1 MKMMYLKNLF
11 DRSLPGMFTLLGFVA
26 LVATGCSNPSSSEQT
41 ALPFYNEASFT
52 PHWYADKHTI
62 PEDFHQIPSFELLN
76 QAGETITNETF
87 EGKLYIANFFFAACP
102 GICPMTMGNMS
113 RLQDE
118 FADDEDILLVSH
130 SVTPEKDS
138 VAALQAFADQMH
150 VLTSKWHLLTG
161 DREQIYDLG
170 KNFYF
175 AEEDLGEIAPA
186 KTRDEAFLH
195 TESFFLIDE
204 NRHIRGVYNGMNT
217 ASVTQLIAD
226 VRKLKS

>member
-1 MKMMYLKNLF
+1 MKMIYLKSLF
-11 DRSLPGMFTLLGFVA
+11 DKSLVGLFTLLA
-26 LVATGCSNPSSSEQT
+26 LMVLAATGCSNSNASEQA
-41 ALPFYNEASFT
+41 ALPYYNEASFT
-52 PHWYADKHTI
+52 PNWYADKREI
-62 PEDFHQIPSFELLN
+62 PEDFHKIPAFELLN
-76 QAGETITNETF
+76 QAGETVTEETF

-113 RLQDE
+113 RLQE
-118 FADDEDILLVSH
+118 AFADDEDILLVSH

-138 VAALQAFADQMH
+138 VAALQAFADKMR
-150 VLTSKWHLLTG
+150 VLSSKWHLLTG
-161 DREQIYDLG
+161 DREQIYELG

-175 AEEDLGEIAPA
+175 AEEDLGEIELAE
-186 KTRDEAFLH
+186 TRDEAFLH

-226 VRKLKS
+226 VRRLKL